1 MLFMITQKHAPESCP
16 MHVGG
21 SRTLYDPSAE
31 GVTLIAR
38 YAAFAEHV
46 IYYVVE
52 AENHDAIQKFL
63 APAFTSCAATVTPV
77 SEESSVC

>member
-16 MHVGG
+16 KDVGG
-21 SRTLYDPSAE
+21 SKTLYDPSAE
-31 GVTLIAR
+31 GITLKAR
-38 YAAFAEHV
+38 YAAFAEHI

-52 AENHDAIQKFL
+52 AEGQDAIQRFL
-63 APAFTSCAATVTPV
+63 TPAFTSCTATVTPV

>member
-16 MHVGG
+16 RDVGG
-21 SRTLYDPSAE
+21 SRTLYDPGAE
-31 GVTLIAR
+31 GVKLKAR

-52 AENHDAIQKFL
+52 AESQDAIQKFL
-63 APAFTSCAATVTPV
+63 APGFTSSTATSTPV
-77 SEESSVC
+77 SEESTVC

>member
-16 MHVGG
+16 RDVGG

-31 GVTLIAR
+31 GVTLKAR
-38 YAAFAEHV
+38 YAAYAEHV

-52 AENHDAIQKFL
+52 AESQDAIQKFL
-63 APAFTSCAATVTPV
+63 APGFTSSTATSTPV
-77 SEESSVC
+77 SEESTVC